1 MIKDLNQILVEWSY
15 RTSDGKPDVK
25 NKAKLLI
32 LENVLND
39 FGWGRKARAELL
51 NTLIEAPKQKDDKID
66 PDTIV
71 KYKDKDGED
80 KEAKYS
86 YASRA
91 KEGTPAKIAADK
103 LKGSGG
109 DKKDGEKLDEPSEF
123 DRDVDS
129 NKGVSPDFKRPTGG
143 EESPK
148 DGDKKEPSE
157 EQTENERQRKEFI
170 LDITS
175 GLLEQSTEKLG
186 VGRFNMSREDLQ
198 TYESYLKGK
207 KPNNPN
213 YDISDEEVDEVIGV
227 LKSTLGEDYTKFV
240 QRVRKKGDPP
250 TQYSKGEAGKK
261 RFFTA
266 LKHYMQI
273 GGRSSITGEF
283 VPFSESQLD
292 HVTSLDNGGVDAP
305 ENWEWMESRFNQF
318 KGALSDEGVM
328 NKIKKEISKS
338 PDEEKL
344 KTLQQSFRKYSK
356 ESMINYYDKKF
367 KEGGTAGLTE
377 KTIDKLTGE
386 GVNALIKGWNK
397 SHPEDSEFFVAR
409 YGNKK
414 DDTGKSIDRK
424 SGRASGGRLAS
435 KPELIKRFLEKSRA
449 SGLDIPTEAESDMI
463 DKDFELIAKELE
475 TQKGKISKL
484 KQKIK
489 KSKG

>member
-1 MIKDLNQILVEWSY
+1 MITDLNEILVEWAY
-15 RTSDGKPDVK
+15 RTNDGKPDVK
-25 NKAKLLI
+25 SNAKLLT
-32 LENVLND
+32 LEGVLKD
-39 FGWGRKARAELL
+39 FGWSREARAELL
-51 NTLIEAPKQKDDKID
+51 GTLMEADIVKNKDSGNIYTVQKHNPNTQDIVKKNASKDDIEKVKKAKEKDDKD
-66 PDTIV
+66 STDS
-71 KYKDKDGED
+71 
-80 KEAKYS
+80 KE
-86 YASRA
+86 
-91 KEGTPAKIAADK
+91 
-103 LKGSGG
+103 
-109 DKKDGEKLDEPSEF
+109 
-123 DRDVDS
+123 
-129 NKGVSPDFKRPTGG
+129 
-143 EESPK
+143 
-148 DGDKKEPSE
+148 KEP
-157 EQTENERQRKEFI
+157 TEKQIKREKERKEFI

-213 YDISDEEVDEVIGV
+213 YDISDKEVDEVIGV

-273 GGRSSITGEF
+273 GGRSSITGKF

-318 KGALSDEGVM
+318 KGALSDEEVM

-344 KTLQQSFRKYSK
+344 KTLQQSFRAYSK

-377 KTIDKLTGE
+377 ETISKLTGE
-386 GVNALIKGWNK
+386 GVSALIKGWNK
-397 SHPEDSEFFVAR
+397 SHPEGSEFFIPR
-409 YGNKK
+409 YGSKK
-414 DDTGKSIDRK
+414 DDTGKAIDRK
-424 SGRASGGRLAS
+424 SGRKSGGRPAS

-449 SGLDIPTEAESDMI
+449 SGLDIPTKAESDKI
-463 DKDFELIAKELE
+463 DKDFELISKELE
-475 TQKGKISKL
+475 KQKGKISKL